1 MAKLKILKDTE
12 LVGGLNNEDVYPVTS
27 TQAIYSHYVD
37 GQGNLHVREK
47 NGVPEKI
54 EDRLQDQED
63 DSKELH
69 RKTEKLIVR
78 IISNLTGT
86 LECTG
91 NSYTM
96 NLTGSAGLET
106 YGDEAEEVLSADSSK
121 PKHMSSYTL
130 TVNAP
135 DHVNPDTGEMVNA
148 DISFAFP
155 TISGDNVVGSINI
168 TKPGTYT
175 SKFEVT
181 NNDGKSSVTKM
192 ATSTVYLALKMYYGF
207 SEDIPS
213 SVTSLAGKSYSNSV
227 AGTITIPQKFNPQ
240 IIGEEKFQHVYIALP
255 RYLVGTKTV
264 TARQPDSLNAPFP
277 LRKISTISRE
287 VGVASYDYYLYESGT
302 TPTSDDGKIDS
313 TVTKRLTLTIS

>member
-1 MAKLKILKDTE
+1 MAQLKVLKDAM
-12 LVGGLNNEDVYPVTS
+12 LGGDSNVDVYPVTS

-78 IISNLTGT
+78 IVSNLTGT

-121 PKHMSSYTL
+121 PKHMSHYTL
-130 TVNAP
+130 AVNGP
-135 DHVNPDTGEMVNA
+135 SYVDTDTGEMVN
-148 DISFAFP
+148 DNIPFALP

-175 SKFEVT
+175 SRFEVT
-181 NNDGKSSVTKM
+181 NDDGKSSITKT
-192 ATSTVYLALKMYYGF
+192 ATSIVHLALKMYYGF
-207 SEDIPS
+207 STNRPS
-213 SVTSLAGKSYSNSV
+213 SVTSLDGNSYSNSV
-227 AGTITIPQKFNPQ
+227 AGTITIPQKSDPQ
-240 IIGEEKFQHVYIALP
+240 ITGEEKFQHVYIALP

-277 LRKISTISRE
+277 LRKISTISRT
-287 VGVASYDYYLYESGT
+287 VGAASYDYYLYESGT
-302 TPTSDDGKIDS
+302 TSTSDDGKIDS
-313 TVTKRLTLTIS
+313 TIAKRLTLIIS